1 MDFGATSA
9 HHRAAVVRAGPFHGW
24 GPARFG
30 SSGAGGAHFPYL
42 PREQDAKLPAS
53 AGVTDVTG
61 CPRTTHSF
69 LDAAQ
74 CKNPNAAESEGRLGQ
89 LEAAMIFTDRIMIY
103 SPKGDGTYL
112 VK

>member
-61 CPRTTHSF
+61 YPRTTHSF

-74 CKNPNAAESEGRLGQ
+74 MQESECRRQRRPIGATR
-89 LEAAMIFTDRIMIY
+89 
-103 SPKGDGTYL
+103 SGDDFHGPYHDL
-112 VK
+112 